1 MACKPHPS
9 LPLRKAKECSLIN
22 GVFLQSL
29 VLVWLLSTSIVH
41 AVPTTTIH
49 SDKRQC
55 YPDAASTY
63 TALMAKAKADSV
75 ININTAQ
82 AADFVQLDGIG
93 HSGAAAI
100 VAYREAHG
108 RFSSV
113 DELMQVKGIGQRT
126 VDKNRGRLKVW

>member
-1 MACKPHPS
+1 MSRAV
-9 LPLRKAKECSLIN
+9 L
-22 GVFLQSL
+22 GVFLLGLALALSIGAAHAAQSQ
-29 VLVWLLSTSIVH
+29 
-41 AVPTTTIH
+41 TIH

-55 YPDAASTY
+55 YPDAAAAY
-63 TALMAKAKADSV
+63 AALMAKAKEDSV